1 MSSRLGRTKAL
12 CETGDVVQDWVL
24 RSRANEGFGISVV
37 LVEGVVV
44 GHFQLFHA
52 AERAPFSSL
61 VLASSEKQHPIRLI
75 QETVVGVKCM

>member
-1 MSSRLGRTKAL
+1 M
-12 CETGDVVQDWVL
+12 L

-37 LVEGVVV
+37 LAEAVVV
-44 GHFQLFHA
+44 GHFQLFHV

-61 VLASSEKQHPIRLI
+61 VLATSQKQRSIRLI